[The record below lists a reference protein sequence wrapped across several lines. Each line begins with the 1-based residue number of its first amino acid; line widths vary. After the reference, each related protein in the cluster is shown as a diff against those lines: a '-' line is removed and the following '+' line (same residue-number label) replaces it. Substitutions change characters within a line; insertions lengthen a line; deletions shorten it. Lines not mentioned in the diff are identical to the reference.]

1 MSIFDNEQFLPGVS
15 TEIISEYQQTYDTT
29 QWDTTDSVVVIGTAF
44 NGPTGTVTPVW
55 NPTHAQYL
63 YGNAYNSSTRTE
75 VDLLAGVQA
84 AWDAGC
90 RTIYCMRVGGKAMY
104 KDFNLN
110 IGNGYKLRVS
120 SLYPTNSGKQAFFVY
135 NDSENSDSE
144 ETITFYKIP
153 DRATINERN
162 QGLVEST
169 NKMIKTEIRLNQD
182 YGFTKDTMLREV
194 IDLFNN
200 HVYNNVLRLAI
211 VGPEGYDITDS
222 AEAADITL
230 GNVFPGAYFIGRSEN
245 TKDMPAQTVVNTTL
259 VFDPKKAKNLP
270 YEGFSGA
277 HFDTLVFNSDVSK
290 SYPIYGSTREMR
302 EALAKVG
309 ISMIEDYDYLDKI
322 DGSNDAFA
330 EDDVDYEETNI
341 SDFEKYQKLGS
352 GFAITATLKRRY
364 AADGKTELQPKVIET
379 KTNDQNRIIGVS
391 DGIYSVL
398 QDVSIDFRVLGSLF
412 SADKVI
418 SGKLPKVND
427 FKIVSPSVYEL
438 VEVGNANDSQT
449 PYLFEIKPKLDEDI
463 TIPVKKYNIAFKTF
477 DTKAYPE
484 LTADNVAESS
494 YELVPIVDSADKIDL
509 TVVNGTRVLVPQ
521 AASATQAAA
530 SNTKSSTGAKDGK
543 DNGGSSGSGSATP
556 STPAATPTYNL
567 YVVNDG
573 VATIVAPSDFYDNGK
588 TDNTAKHTYF
598 AANNALYES
607 SIANNVLVFTKKDPS
622 TVSGKTYVTVK
633 NNDTLFLWKVNGD
646 GTYTPVADY
655 DSVKEKYEDD
665 DAVFVYVESLPMNA
679 NKIVISSPHFEAINV
694 QDFIESLNNNTAFNT
709 LFEAKLTKTGSLNSE
724 EYMKSITGSD
734 GTVQSTGVAD
744 SVIDKNAKDLGVD
757 HTVVFDYDKYIP
769 YRTTDN
775 FARQLAQHCTY
786 TELKTGRTHGVIGC
800 ARLMD
805 TSVSSIAKKVAS
817 VLSFNFDMYAKKN
830 NGRNMLDNK
839 NLPYNIG
846 RNVSITLFQHAT
858 SIDNGSYTFL
868 SNGAGAYAGMVSA
881 LDIAQSTTAQTIS
894 ITPGYELS
902 HSQLLSLTSKGIVT
916 VRNSY
921 TKGYIITDGVTMAD
935 DSDGLKRLSSTRIVG
950 ATEASIRS
958 AAEPF
963 IGKPNSTANR
973 NSLQTAIESNL
984 KQLKENGLLRS
995 YEFSLVDDDTALQ
1008 YTYITINYTIV
1019 PVNEIREVRN
1029 YITVKNSMQ

>member
-63 YGNAYNSSTRTE
+63 YGNAYDSSTRTE

-90 RTIYCMRVGGKAMY
+90 RTIYCMRVGGKALY

-110 IGNGYKLRVS
+110 VGNGYKLRVS
-120 SLYPTNSGKQAFFVY
+120 SLYPTNSAKQAFFVY
-135 NDSENSDSE
+135 DDSENNDSE

-182 YGFTKDTMLREV
+182 YGYTKDTPLRDIVE
-194 IDLFNN
+194 LFNN

-211 VGPEGYDITDS
+211 IGPEGYDITDS
-222 AEAADITL
+222 PEATDLTL

-245 TKDMPAQTVVNTTL
+245 TKDMPAYTIVNTTL

-270 YEGFSGA
+270 YEGFTGT
-277 HFDTLVFNSDVSK
+277 HFDTLEFNSDVSK
-290 SYPIYGSTREMR
+290 AYPIYGPTREMR
-302 EALAKVG
+302 EALAKAG
-309 ISMIEDYDYLDKI
+309 ITMVEDYDYLDNL
-322 DGSNDAFA
+322 DGSNAAF
-330 EDDVDYEETNI
+330 EENDVDYEETSL
-341 SDFEKYQKLGS
+341 SDFEKYQRLGS
-352 GFAITATLKRRY
+352 GFAVTASLKRRY

-379 KTNDQNRIIGVS
+379 KTNNDNRIVGIT
-391 DGIYSVL
+391 DGIYSTL

-427 FKIVSPSVYEL
+427 FKVVSPSVYEL
-438 VEVGNANDSQT
+438 VELGDASDTQT
-449 PYLFEIKPKLDEDI
+449 PYLFEITPKLDDDI

-477 DTKAYPE
+477 DTTQYPE
-484 LTADNVAESS
+484 LTADNVAASS
-494 YELVPIVDSADKIDL
+494 YDLVPLLDKVEDIDL
-509 TVVNGTRVLVPQ
+509 TVTNGTRVLVQ
-521 AASATQAAA
+521 KAAQQGKADPGSTKDSDSTQ
-530 SNTKSSTGAKDGK
+530 
-543 DNGGSSGSGSATP
+543 
-556 STPAATPTYNL
+556 STPAAASTYNL

-573 VATIVAPSDFYDNGK
+573 EATIVAPSDFYDNGK
-588 TDNTAKHTYF
+588 TDNTAKHTYL

-607 SIANNVLVFTKKDPS
+607 SIVNNELVFTKKDPAAIG
-622 TVSGKTYVTVK
+622 GKTYVTVK
-633 NNDTLFLWKVNGD
+633 NDDTLFLWKVGANS
-646 GTYTPVADY
+646 TYTPVGDY
-655 DSVKEKYEDD
+655 DSVKENYGDD
-665 DAVFVYVESLPMNA
+665 DSVFVYIESLPMSTNH
-679 NKIVISSPHFEAINV
+679 IVISAPHFEALNV
-694 QDFIESLNNNTAFNT
+694 QDFIDALNNNSAFNNI
-709 LFEAKLTKTGSLNSE
+709 FEAKLTKNGMLNSE
-724 EYMKSITGSD
+724 EYMKSIKDS
-734 GTVQSTGVAD
+734 SEGVAD
-744 SVIDKNAKDLGVD
+744 SVIDKDAKDLGVD
-757 HTVVFDYDKYIP
+757 HTVVYDYDKYIP

-786 TELKTGRTHGVIGC
+786 TELKTGRTHGVIGT

-817 VLSFNFDMYAKKN
+817 VLAFNFDMYAKKN

-846 RNVSITLFQHAT
+846 RNVSITMFQHAT
-858 SIDNGSYTFL
+858 SIDNGAYTFL

-881 LDIAQSTTAQTIS
+881 LDTAQSTTAQTID

-902 HSQLLSLTSKGIVT
+902 HSQVMSLTNKGIVT

-921 TKGYIITDGVTMAD
+921 TRGYIITDGVTMAD
-935 DSDGLKRLSSTRIVG
+935 ESDGLKRLSTTRVVG
-950 ATEASIRS
+950 VVEASIRS
-958 AAEPF
+958 ASEPF
-963 IGKPNSTANR
+963 IGKMNNTANR
-973 NSLQTAIESNL
+973 NSLQTAIDSNL

-995 YEFSLVDDDTALQ
+995 YEFSLVDDATALQ